1 MTAAAAQAVKKSA
14 LASVQDAEQHLLLP
28 TYDRYKV
35 LLRRGKGVWL
45 YDAEGKKYLD
55 FLSGIGVNALGY
67 GHPAVVKAI
76 RQQTATGLL
85 HISNLFFH
93 DFQSELAQKL
103 SKISGLERAFFTNSG
118 TEAVEG
124 ALKLARAYAKAK
136 AKTGKPKWRVL
147 ALENS
152 FHGRTM
158 GAVAATWTK
167 KYREPFGPLMPGV
180 EFVKFDDVADL
191 EKKFDNTVC
200 AILLEPLQGEGGIHF
215 VSPAFLK
222 KARALTQKSG
232 ALLIADEIQC
242 GLGRTGKWFAFQ
254 WSGVKP
260 DVVTLAKPIAGGL
273 PLGAIL
279 CTQAVA
285 DVIHPGMHGT
295 TFGGGPLACA
305 VAVAVLNTIEK
316 DHLLAHNAE
325 VGAYLR
331 GKLEQVAKKH
341 AIVREVRGKGLMM
354 GAELSDSEAAKF
366 VARHMLENG
375 VIANRTHEVVIR
387 LLPPFIVE
395 KKHVDILAKA
405 LDKAL
410 TAWDRQKPHVSQKK
424 ENVGHQKSAA
434 KSGGKKG
441 S

>member
-1 MTAAAAQAVKKSA
+1 MSSAAAAVKKSA
-14 LASVQDAEQHLLLP
+14 FEAVQAAEQHLLLP

-45 YDAEGKKYLD
+45 YDAQGKKYLD

-76 RQQTATGLL
+76 RKQTATGLL

-93 DFQSELAQKL
+93 DYQSELAQKL
-103 SKISGLERAFFTNSG
+103 EKISGMERAFFTNSG

-167 KYREPFGPLMPGV
+167 KYREPFEPLMPGV
-180 EFVKFDDVADL
+180 EFVKFDDIADL
-191 EKKFDNTVC
+191 EKKFDNTVG
-200 AILLEPLQGEGGIHF
+200 AILLEPLQGEGGIHL

-222 KARALTQKSG
+222 RARALTQKSG

-242 GLGRTGKWFAFQ
+242 GLGRTGKWFAYQ

-295 TFGGGPLACA
+295 TFGGGPLVCA
-305 VAVAVLNTIEK
+305 VGVAVLDTIEK

-325 VGAYLR
+325 VGAYMR
-331 GKLEQVAKKH
+331 EKLEAIAKKH
-341 AIVREVRGKGLMM
+341 SIIKEVRGKGLMM
-354 GAELSDSEAAKF
+354 GAELADAEAAKF
-366 VARHMLENG
+366 VARNMLENG
-375 VIANRTHEVVIR
+375 VVANRTHEVVIR

-395 KKHVDILAKA
+395 KKHVDIMAKT

-410 TAWDRQKPHVSQKK
+410 SAWESQRK
-424 ENVGHQKSAA
+424 KSAA

>member
-1 MTAAAAQAVKKSA
+1 VSSAAAQAVKKSA
-14 LASVQDAEQHLLLP
+14 LASVKDAEQHLLLP
-28 TYDRYKV
+28 TYDRYQV

-45 YDAEGKKYLD
+45 YDAEGNKYLD

-67 GHPAVVKAI
+67 AHPAVVSAI
-76 RQQTATGLL
+76 RKQTATGLL

-93 DFQSELAQKL
+93 DYQAVLAEKL
-103 SKISGLERAFFTNSG
+103 AKISGMERAFFTNSG

-200 AILLEPLQGEGGIHF
+200 AILLEPLQGEGGIHM
-215 VSPAFLK
+215 VSAAFLK

-242 GLGRTGKWFAFQ
+242 GLGRTGKWFAYQ

-305 VAVAVLNTIEK
+305 VAVAVLDTIEK
-316 DHLLAHNAE
+316 QHLLAHNTE
-325 VGAYLR
+325 VGAYMR
-331 GKLEQVAKKH
+331 SKLEEIAKKH
-341 AIVREVRGKGLMM
+341 AIVREVRGKGVMM
-354 GAELSDSEAAKF
+354 GVELTDAEAAKS
-366 VARHMLENG
+366 VARNMLENG
-375 VIANRTHEVVIR
+375 VVANRTHEVVIR
-387 LLPPFIVE
+387 LLPPFIIE
-395 KKHVDILAKA
+395 KKHVDIMAKA
-405 LDKAL
+405 FDKAL
-410 TAWDRQKPHVSQKK
+410 YGWEATQKSDK
-424 ENVGHQKSAA
+424 KSAA
-434 KSGGKKG
+434 RSGGRKG
-441 S
+441 SSR